1 MDFVKKNWAK
11 MAVSLVA
18 LVGVVLTTILL
29 FTGPVKFP
37 APTPYADGLYMS
49 NLYSLIAQM
58 LFFVALAAYPILRM
72 FDQTRRVASYV
83 LLGLSVLAALFA
95 ILTITSAMD
104 YVDAMR
110 TLLADNDAQLWA
122 LDSASY
128 AKFVNL
134 IVFAALPFVYGL
146 KKVLKK
152 EQA

>member
-1 MDFVKKNWAK
+1 MDFVRKNWAK
-11 MAVSLVA
+11 LAISLVA
-18 LVGVVLTTILL
+18 LVGIVLTTVLL
-29 FTGPVKFP
+29 FTGPVKNP
-37 APTPYADGLYMS
+37 AAHLGYAEEMYMS

-72 FDQTRRVASYV
+72 FDQTRTVASYV

-104 YVDAMR
+104 YVDFMR
-110 TLLADNDAQLWA
+110 GALVGNDAQLWA

-134 IVFAALPFVYGL
+134 IVFAALPLVYGL
-146 KKVLKK
+146 KKVFKK
-152 EQA
+152 A